1 MAQVINTNALSLMA
15 QNNLNKSQTSLGTA
29 IQRLS
34 SGMRIN
40 SAKDDAAGLAISN
53 RFTSSIRGMTQA
65 ARNANDGISLA
76 QTTEGALEE
85 VTENMQRIR
94 ELTVQAKNGT
104 NSASDLD
111 SIKKE
116 IKTRLEEIGRVAEST
131 NFNGVKVFDG
141 SKDKITIQIGDKDAD
156 TIDIN
161 LNKLDMATLGL
172 DKFMDDFA
180 QIGITMSGAGITSRA
195 GTLTA
200 SQFEHEGVIGKDQ
213 DKIDAA
219 KLGLDPNDPQYTLT
233 TTDINA
239 IKAAATDVGTAQE
252 VYTYDD
258 GDSVRFFVKGDNDAV
273 QEVNVNFKLDTG
285 GTNAPVID
293 GTPVKGDVLSA
304 LDADVLL
311 NGANTLTN
319 ATLMANDFT
328 DKNGAAITLDE
339 TKLDALS
346 NSLFGDNAAT
356 SGMKIFSVGGAAT
369 ADTYYAIDNT
379 GAVKSFT
386 LENDGS
392 ATPGSIQ
399 DARAAEAEYIQGI
412 AAGGSADPVKS
423 ATELKEGGS
432 LTAKDGSTVNLTK
445 EKLNEISIL
454 AFGAGQDVEKS
465 GMQLFSATTDSGET
479 KYFAIGKDANGD
491 EVVKELTFND
501 NTNDPLVAD
510 AAADDADFIKK
521 EATMSGLLSKLDSAL
536 TKVADFRADLGAV
549 QNRFSSIIANLN
561 TNIINTTEARSRI
574 QDADF
579 SVEVSAMSRA
589 NILQQAG
596 VSVLAQANQVPQNV
610 LSLLR

>member
-15 QNNLNKSQTSLGTA
+15 QNNLNKSQSSLGTA

-104 NSASDLD
+104 NSTSDLD

-116 IKTRLEEIGRVAEST
+116 IGTRLEEISRVAEVT

-141 SKDKITIQIGDKDAD
+141 SQDKISIQIGDKDGD
-156 TIDIN
+156 TIDIK
-161 LNKLDMATLGL
+161 LNKLDMETLGL

-180 QIGITMSGAGITSRA
+180 DIGITVNGAGITS
-195 GTLTA
+195 
-200 SQFEHEGVIGKDQ
+200 SQFD
-213 DKIDAA
+213 
-219 KLGLDPNDPQYTLT
+219 
-233 TTDINA
+233 
-239 IKAAATDVGTAQE
+239 KAATLKSNGNIAITGQAEPWKLSDTVRGSLKALVSEANDTDVE
-252 VYTYDD
+252 VYTLEDNGTTRIFAYGKTSKEMVEIDD
-258 GDSVRFFVKGDNDAV
+258 PKWDTTTAG
-273 QEVNVNFKLDTG
+273 EIKLG
-285 GTNAPVID
+285 AGFTNAKITDPADID
-293 GTPVKGDVLSA
+293 MLRRGPSD
-304 LDADVLL
+304 
-311 NGANTLTN
+311 LT
-319 ATLMANDFT
+319 A
-328 DKNGAAITLDE
+328 
-339 TKLDALS
+339 
-346 NSLFGDNAAT
+346 
-356 SGMKIFSVGGAAT
+356 
-369 ADTYYAIDNT
+369 
-379 GAVKSFT
+379 
-386 LENDGS
+386 GS
-392 ATPGSIQ
+392 ATPLGDGDVVNKAGGTLTLNATKLDEI
-399 DARAAEAEYIQGI
+399 AETAFGTGQTVENSGMKLIKMTS
-412 AAGGSADPVKS
+412 AAGPERYFAYGEDTS
-423 ATELKEGGS
+423 G
-432 LTAKDGSTVNLTK
+432 AK
-445 EKLNEISIL
+445 KLQEIT
-454 AFGAGQDVEKS
+454 
-465 GMQLFSATTDSGET
+465 FSA
-479 KYFAIGKDANGD
+479 
-491 EVVKELTFND
+491 
-501 NTNDPLVAD
+501 AD
-510 AAADDADFIKK
+510 VPAAADVRPADSDLVLK
-521 EATMSGLLSKLDSAL
+521 ELGAVAADGLLADLDAAL

>member
-15 QNNLNKSQTSLGTA
+15 QNNLNKSQSSLGTA

-116 IKTRLEEIGRVAEST
+116 IGTRLEEISRVADVT

-141 SKDKITIQIGDKDAD
+141 SKEKITIQIGDKDAD
-156 TIDIN
+156 TRKVVQE
-161 LNKLDMATLGL
+161 LVQTQSFHVQFVQFKEKGALAPV
-172 DKFMDDFA
+172 DKTF
-180 QIGITMSGAGITSRA
+180 
-195 GTLTA
+195 
-200 SQFEHEGVIGKDQ
+200 K
-213 DKIDAA
+213 AA
-219 KLGLDPNDPQYTLT
+219 DLGLDPTAPDYKLVTA
-233 TTDINA
+233 DRDA
-239 IKAAATDVGTAQE
+239 IIAAADQVGDKTAATVLTYQE
-252 VYTYDD
+252 D
-258 GDSVRFFVKGDNDAV
+258 GNTRFFVKGADGIQEITTSFKVTTGTPDVVEFDAAPAAGDKLSAADADML
-273 QEVNVNFKLDTG
+273 EFGPTALKDTDTKRIKAGDSVNVGGNPVTLD
-285 GTNAPVID
+285 AA
-293 GTPVKGDVLSA
+293 A
-304 LDADVLL
+304 LDAISV
-311 NGANTLTN
+311 
-319 ATLMANDFT
+319 
-328 DKNGAAITLDE
+328 AA
-339 TKLDALS
+339 
-346 NSLFGDNAAT
+346 FGDDAKT
-356 SGMKIFSVGGAAT
+356 SGMRMYSVAGAPP
-369 ADTYYAIDNT
+369 DTFYAINSAGEVKQFALDATGVVT
-379 GAVKSFT
+379 GAVT
-386 LENDGS
+386 
-392 ATPGSIQ
+392 
-399 DARAAEAEYIQGI
+399 DARPADAEFITKESSRLAAEDLLERL
-412 AAGGSADPVKS
+412 DD
-423 ATELKEGGS
+423 S
-432 LTAKDGSTVNLTK
+432 LT
-445 EKLNEISIL
+445 
-454 AFGAGQDVEKS
+454 Q
-465 GMQLFSATTDSGET
+465 
-479 KYFAIGKDANGD
+479 
-491 EVVKELTFND
+491 
-501 NTNDPLVAD
+501 
-510 AAADDADFIKK
+510 
-521 EATMSGLLSKLDSAL
+521 
-536 TKVADFRADLGAV
+536 VADFRADLGAV

>member
-53 RFTSSIRGMTQA
+53 RFTASIRGMTQA

-116 IKTRLEEIGRVAEST
+116 ITTRLEEIGRVAETT

-141 SKDKITIQIGDKDAD
+141 SKEKITIQIGDKDED
-156 TIDIN
+156 TIDIK
-161 LNKLDMATLGL
+161 LSKLDMETLGL

-180 QIGITMSGAGITSRA
+180 DIGITLNGAGITSSSYEEAATLRA
-195 GTLTA
+195 ENDDTGISPGAGDEWQVHADDIDKLNATINNITGESNADAEILTLGEEAFVHDKDTGTLY
-200 SQFEHEGVIGKDQ
+200 
-213 DKIDAA
+213 KIDLTAVSFEAGVTDRQKLSGTVAVAA
-219 KLGLDPNDPQYTLT
+219 LT
-233 TTDINA
+233 KMNAEDTDM
-239 IKAAATDVGTAQE
+239 
-252 VYTYDD
+252 
-258 GDSVRFFVKGDNDAV
+258 
-273 QEVNVNFKLDTG
+273 
-285 GTNAPVID
+285 
-293 GTPVKGDVLSA
+293 
-304 LDADVLL
+304 LL
-311 NGANTLTN
+311 NGPSGFTEGSSTPITEG
-319 ATLMANDFT
+319 ATYT
-328 DKNGAAITLDE
+328 KPGAGGGDVTLD
-339 TKLDALS
+339 KA
-346 NSLFGDNAAT
+346 
-356 SGMKIFSVGGAAT
+356 
-369 ADTYYAIDNT
+369 
-379 GAVKSFT
+379 
-386 LENDGS
+386 
-392 ATPGSIQ
+392 
-399 DARAAEAEYIQGI
+399 
-412 AAGGSADPVKS
+412 
-423 ATELKEGGS
+423 
-432 LTAKDGSTVNLTK
+432 
-445 EKLNEISIL
+445 KLNEIAAV
-454 AFGAGQDVEKS
+454 AFGTGQTVESS
-465 GMQLFSATTDSGET
+465 GMQMIMMNDGINDRLFAYGINAT
-479 KYFAIGKDANGD
+479 GD
-491 EVVKELTFND
+491 KVLKEITFNA
-501 NTNDPLVAD
+501 TNVPVAAD
-510 AAADDADFIKK
+510 VRPADADVVLKEFGAAAAD
-521 EATMSGLLSKLDSAL
+521 GLLAKLDEAL
-536 TKVADFRADLGAV
+536 TTVADFRADLGAV

>member
-104 NSASDLD
+104 NSESDLD

-116 IKTRLEEIGRVAEST
+116 IGTRLEEIQRVADVT

-141 SKDKITIQIGDKDAD
+141 SKAEITIQIGDKDGD
-156 TIDIN
+156 TIDIK
-161 LNKLDMATLGL
+161 LNKLDMQTLGL
-172 DKFMDDFA
+172 DEFMADFA
-180 QIGITMSGAGITSRA
+180 EMGIAVNGL
-195 GTLTA
+195 GTTA
-200 SQFEHEGVIGKDQ
+200 TSQF
-213 DKIDAA
+213 DKQGQELTDGARLDAA
-219 KLGLDPNDPQYTLT
+219 KLGLAPTDPQFEVDTAALT
-233 TTDINA
+233 EIMD
-239 IKAAATDVGTAQE
+239 AADQVGTATK
-252 VYTYDD
+252 VHTYETD
-258 GDSVRFFVKGDNDAV
+258 GQLRFFVEGNLGV
-273 QEVNVNFKLDTG
+273 QEIDVKFKLDAG
-285 GTNAPVID
+285 DVVID
-293 GTPVKGDVLSA
+293 TATATPELLSDIDADMLLKGPSTLKEEKKLGSGDTVVNDAGDEFKLDNVM
-304 LDADVLL
+304 LDA
-311 NGANTLTN
+311 
-319 ATLMANDFT
+319 
-328 DKNGAAITLDE
+328 
-339 TKLDALS
+339 
-346 NSLFGDNAAT
+346 
-356 SGMKIFSVGGAAT
+356 
-369 ADTYYAIDNT
+369 
-379 GAVKSFT
+379 
-386 LENDGS
+386 
-392 ATPGSIQ
+392 
-399 DARAAEAEYIQGI
+399 I
-412 AAGGSADPVKS
+412 AM
-423 ATELKEGGS
+423 E
-432 LTAKDGSTVNLTK
+432 
-445 EKLNEISIL
+445 
-454 AFGAGQDVEKS
+454 AFGTGVTGS
-465 GMQLFSATTDSGET
+465 RMQLFSVDDGAGNT
-479 KYFAIGKDANGD
+479 KYFAYGKDSATD
-491 EVVKELTFND
+491 EYTVKEITFDSTAANAPAA
-501 NTNDPLVAD
+501 TD
-510 AAADDADFIKK
+510 ARPGDIEFIKK
-521 EATMSGLLSKLDSAL
+521 AAGDGLADGLLSKLDNAI
-536 TKVADFRADLGAV
+536 TQIADFRADLGAV

>member
-116 IKTRLEEIGRVAEST
+116 IGTRLEEIQRVAETT

-141 SKDKITIQIGDKDAD
+141 SKDKITIQIGDKDED
-156 TIDIN
+156 TIDIT

-172 DKFMDDFA
+172 DKFMEEFDKIGLPGAAGSAYDSAATLAAVADDT
-180 QIGITMSGAGITSRA
+180 GVDTGATGNW
-195 GTLTA
+195 
-200 SQFEHEGVIGKDQ
+200 
-213 DKIDAA
+213 KIDAGDIT
-219 KLGLDPNDPQYTLT
+219 KLETATG
-233 TTDINA
+233 
-239 IKAAATDVGTAQE
+239 AAAGNVEIYSLDGEAFAYDKGSDKLYKLDTAAMTFVDDGSGTTAKIGTVDATALTEITEPADKDMLLNGPSALTDATVVNA
-252 VYTYDD
+252 
-258 GDSVRFFVKGDNDAV
+258 GDSVTVG
-273 QEVNVNFKLDTG
+273 
-285 GTNAPVID
+285 
-293 GTPVKGDVLSA
+293 GTPVA
-304 LDADVLL
+304 LDEA
-311 NGANTLTN
+311 
-319 ATLMANDFT
+319 
-328 DKNGAAITLDE
+328 
-339 TKLDALS
+339 KLDAIS
-346 NSLFGDNAAT
+346 TQLFGGDVAT
-356 SGMKIFSVGGAAT
+356 SKMQVFTAKGAA
-369 ADTYYAIDNT
+369 ADTFYAINEAGEVKSFQLDAT
-379 GAVKSFT
+379 GAVVA
-386 LENDGS
+386 GS
-392 ATPGSIQ
+392 DT
-399 DARAAEAEYIQGI
+399 DAGFGDASVIKEAAS
-412 AAGGSADPVKS
+412 GGAS
-423 ATELKEGGS
+423 EG
-432 LTAKDGSTVNLTK
+432 LLANL
-445 EKLNEISIL
+445 
-454 AFGAGQDVEKS
+454 
-465 GMQLFSATTDSGET
+465 
-479 KYFAIGKDANGD
+479 
-491 EVVKELTFND
+491 
-501 NTNDPLVAD
+501 
-510 AAADDADFIKK
+510 DDA
-521 EATMSGLLSKLDSAL
+521 L
-536 TKVADFRADLGAV
+536 TQVTNFRADLGAV

-561 TNIINTTEARSRI
+561 TTIINTTEARSRI

>member
-15 QNNLNKSQTSLGTA
+15 QNNLNKSQGQLGTA

-116 IKTRLEEIGRVAEST
+116 IGTRLEEIQRVADVT

-141 SKDKITIQIGDKDAD
+141 SKSEITIQIGDKDGD
-156 TIDIN
+156 TIDIK
-161 LNKLDMATLGL
+161 LNKLDMQTLGL

-180 QIGITMSGAGITSRA
+180 DIGITMNGAGINGSNYDQKATKLVDGTDTGVSSPTNGEWKFTAAESDLFKTAITAKNGGTAPTGDVDIYQLDGEVFAHDVAADKMYKVDASAITFGTHDTDGTKAKVTAVAEA
-195 GTLTA
+195 GLTA
-200 SQFEHEGVIGKDQ
+200 LSDED
-213 DKIDAA
+213 
-219 KLGLDPNDPQYTLT
+219 
-233 TTDINA
+233 TDML
-239 IKAAATDVGTAQE
+239 
-252 VYTYDD
+252 
-258 GDSVRFFVKGDNDAV
+258 VKGPTQLTDPKALAV
-273 QEVNVNFKLDTG
+273 GATLNKTG
-285 GTNAPVID
+285 GTFTLAD
-293 GTPVKGDVLSA
+293 TH
-304 LDADVLL
+304 LDAV
-311 NGANTLTN
+311 
-319 ATLMANDFT
+319 
-328 DKNGAAITLDE
+328 
-339 TKLDALS
+339 
-346 NSLFGDNAAT
+346 
-356 SGMKIFSVGGAAT
+356 
-369 ADTYYAIDNT
+369 
-379 GAVKSFT
+379 AVSM
-386 LENDGS
+386 
-392 ATPGSIQ
+392 
-399 DARAAEAEYIQGI
+399 
-412 AAGGSADPVKS
+412 
-423 ATELKEGGS
+423 
-432 LTAKDGSTVNLTK
+432 
-445 EKLNEISIL
+445 
-454 AFGAGQDVEKS
+454 FGAGATAADNKL
-465 GMQLFSATTDSGET
+465 QLFSVDNGGVTEYYA
-479 KYFAIGKDANGD
+479 YGKDATTGD
-491 EVVKELTFND
+491 VKVSKIVFDATEAVTATDARPADMEFIRE
-501 NTNDPLVAD
+501 AAGD
-510 AAADDADFIKK
+510 AAGDK
-521 EATMSGLLSKLDSAL
+521 LLEKLDNAI
-536 TKVADFRADLGAV
+536 TQIADFRADLGAV

>member
-15 QNNLNKSQTSLGTA
+15 QNNLNKSQGQLGTA

-116 IKTRLEEIGRVAEST
+116 IGTRLEEIQRVADVT

-141 SKDKITIQIGDKDAD
+141 SKSEITIQIGDKDGD
-156 TIDIN
+156 TIDIK
-161 LNKLDMATLGL
+161 LNKLDMQTLGL

-180 QIGITMSGAGITSRA
+180 DIGITMNGVG
-195 GTLTA
+195 TA
-200 SQFEHEGVIGKDQ
+200 SSQYEQAAVKKNATEDTGIDAGGGLGNWKVHAD
-213 DKIDAA
+213 DAA
-219 KLGLDPNDPQYTLT
+219 KIEAGMTGTNTPAAEVYVLDDKAFAYDTANDKLYEIDLAAVQFEDDGSGASAKIQADLTAANLNEVTDAADKDMLLKGPSQLGNPTKLALGDTMT
-233 TTDINA
+233 
-239 IKAAATDVGTAQE
+239 AADGTDVTVDQ
-252 VYTYDD
+252 T
-258 GDSVRFFVKGDNDAV
+258 
-273 QEVNVNFKLDTG
+273 Q
-285 GTNAPVID
+285 
-293 GTPVKGDVLSA
+293 
-304 LDADVLL
+304 LDAI
-311 NGANTLTN
+311 ANS
-319 ATLMANDFT
+319 A
-328 DKNGAAITLDE
+328 
-339 TKLDALS
+339 
-346 NSLFGDNAAT
+346 FG
-356 SGMKIFSVGGAAT
+356 
-369 ADTYYAIDNT
+369 
-379 GAVKSFT
+379 
-386 LENDGS
+386 
-392 ATPGSIQ
+392 Q
-399 DARAAEAEYIQGI
+399 DAEAA
-412 AAGGSADPVKS
+412 K
-423 ATELKEGGS
+423 
-432 LTAKDGSTVNLTK
+432 
-445 EKLNEISIL
+445 
-454 AFGAGQDVEKS
+454 
-465 GMQLFSATTDSGET
+465 MQLFSVTEGGAT
-479 KYFAIGKDANGD
+479 KVFAYGKDAGGND
-491 EVVKELTFND
+491 VVTEVNFATGGATPGGLT
-501 NTNDPLVAD
+501 TPAARHHD
-510 AAADDADFIKK
+510 AEFIKK
-521 EATMSGLLSKLDSAL
+521 EAGAAAGDKLLEKLDNAI
-536 TKVADFRADLGAV
+536 TQIADFRADLGAV

>member
-15 QNNLNKSQTSLGTA
+15 QNNLNKSQTQLGTA

-116 IKTRLEEIGRVAEST
+116 ITTRLEEIGRVAETT

-141 SKDKITIQIGDKDAD
+141 SKEKITIQIGDKDED
-156 TIDIN
+156 TIDIK
-161 LNKLDMATLGL
+161 LSKLDMETLGL

-180 QIGITMSGAGITSRA
+180 DIGITLNGAGTAGSQYKEAATPVAVSADTGITPPGGGDEWQVHADDITKLNTTINGLTGGTSANAEILTLDGEAFVHDKDTGQVYKLDITAVTWEA
-195 GTLTA
+195 GATDRQKLATAPAAALTA
-200 SQFEHEGVIGKDQ
+200 L
-213 DKIDAA
+213 DAA
-219 KLGLDPNDPQYTLT
+219 DSDMLVNGPSTLSNAKQMT
-233 TTDINA
+233 AADTFKDKAGTDINL
-239 IKAAATDVGTAQE
+239 DE
-252 VYTYDD
+252 
-258 GDSVRFFVKGDNDAV
+258 N
-273 QEVNVNFKLDTG
+273 KLD
-285 GTNAPVID
+285 D
-293 GTPVKGDVLSA
+293 LSKA
-304 LDADVLL
+304 LFNNED
-311 NGANTLTN
+311 
-319 ATLMANDFT
+319 
-328 DKNGAAITLDE
+328 
-339 TKLDALS
+339 
-346 NSLFGDNAAT
+346 AAT
-356 SGMKIFSVGGAAT
+356 SGMKIFSVDGGAAN
-369 ADTYYAIDNT
+369 TYYAINKAGD
-379 GAVKSFT
+379 VKTFT

-392 ATPGSIQ
+392 VTAASIKEARPA
-399 DARAAEAEYIQGI
+399 DAEFIQ
-412 AAGGSADPVKS
+412 
-423 ATELKEGGS
+423 KE
-432 LTAKDGSTVNLTK
+432 
-445 EKLNEISIL
+445 
-454 AFGAGQDVEKS
+454 AGQ
-465 GMQLFSATTDSGET
+465 A
-479 KYFAIGKDANGD
+479 
-491 EVVKELTFND
+491 
-501 NTNDPLVAD
+501 VAD
-510 AAADDADFIKK
+510 
-521 EATMSGLLSKLDSAL
+521 GLLAKLDEAL
-536 TKVADFRADLGAV
+536 TTVADFRADLGAV

>member
-15 QNNLNKSQTSLGTA
+15 QNNLNKSQSSLGTA

-104 NSASDLD
+104 NSTSDLD

-116 IKTRLEEIGRVAEST
+116 IGTRLEEISRVAEVT

-141 SKDKITIQIGDKDAD
+141 SQDKISIQIGDKDGD
-156 TIDIN
+156 TIDIK
-161 LNKLDMATLGL
+161 LNKLDMETLGL

-180 QIGITMSGAGITSRA
+180 DIGITMNGAGSTS
-195 GTLTA
+195 
-200 SQFEHEGVIGKDQ
+200 SQFDKAATVKANGDVAITGQADPWKLTDAVRDSLKTLVSEANNTDVEVYTLEDNGTTRIFAYGKTSNEMVE
-213 DKIDAA
+213 IDDPKWDTTTAGEIKLGTGFTNA
-219 KLGLDPNDPQYTLT
+219 QITDPADIDMLLKGPSQLTNPTKLGLGDTM
-233 TTDINA
+233 
-239 IKAAATDVGTAQE
+239 KAADNTDVT
-252 VYTYDD
+252 
-258 GDSVRFFVKGDNDAV
+258 
-273 QEVNVNFKLDTG
+273 LDQTQ
-285 GTNAPVID
+285 
-293 GTPVKGDVLSA
+293 
-304 LDADVLL
+304 LDAI
-311 NGANTLTN
+311 AN
-319 ATLMANDFT
+319 
-328 DKNGAAITLDE
+328 
-339 TKLDALS
+339 S
-346 NSLFGDNAAT
+346 
-356 SGMKIFSVGGAAT
+356 
-369 ADTYYAIDNT
+369 
-379 GAVKSFT
+379 
-386 LENDGS
+386 
-392 ATPGSIQ
+392 
-399 DARAAEAEYIQGI
+399 
-412 AAGGSADPVKS
+412 
-423 ATELKEGGS
+423 
-432 LTAKDGSTVNLTK
+432 
-445 EKLNEISIL
+445 
-454 AFGAGQDVEKS
+454 AFGQNAEDA
-465 GMQLFSATTDSGET
+465 GMQLFSVTEGGAT
-479 KYFAIGKDANGD
+479 KVFAYGKDGGGDTIVTEVRFANGGATPAG
-491 EVVKELTFND
+491 LT
-501 NTNDPLVAD
+501 TPAARVAD
-510 AAADDADFIKK
+510 AEFIKK
-521 EATMSGLLSKLDSAL
+521 EAGEALADGLLADLDAAL

>member
-15 QNNLNKSQTSLGTA
+15 QNNLNKSQTQLGTA

-116 IKTRLEEIGRVAEST
+116 ITTRLEEIGRVAETT

-141 SKDKITIQIGDKDAD
+141 SKEKITIQIGDKDED
-156 TIDIN
+156 TIDIK
-161 LNKLDMATLGL
+161 LSKLDMETLGL
-172 DKFMDDFA
+172 DTFMDDFA
-180 QIGITMSGAGITSRA
+180 DIGITMNGAGTA
-195 GTLTA
+195 A
-200 SQFEHEGVIGKDQ
+200 SQYDKAADVKAVGVDTGLDTDVTGKSWKVNTD
-213 DKIDAA
+213 DAA
-219 KLGLDPNDPQYTLT
+219 KLATAIGGGATGANMEVYVHPDTDEAFVHNKADGKVYKLDIASMEFEDDGATNAKIKTVANGNLTEMDPADADMLVNGPSTLSNAKQMT
-233 TTDINA
+233 AADTFKDKAGTDINL
-239 IKAAATDVGTAQE
+239 DE
-252 VYTYDD
+252 
-258 GDSVRFFVKGDNDAV
+258 N
-273 QEVNVNFKLDTG
+273 KLD
-285 GTNAPVID
+285 D
-293 GTPVKGDVLSA
+293 LSKA
-304 LDADVLL
+304 LFNNED
-311 NGANTLTN
+311 
-319 ATLMANDFT
+319 
-328 DKNGAAITLDE
+328 
-339 TKLDALS
+339 
-346 NSLFGDNAAT
+346 AAT
-356 SGMKIFSVGGAAT
+356 SGMKIYSVDGGAAN
-369 ADTYYAIDNT
+369 TYYAINKAGD
-379 GAVKSFT
+379 VKTFT

-392 ATPGSIQ
+392 VTAASIKEARPA
-399 DARAAEAEYIQGI
+399 DAEFIQ
-412 AAGGSADPVKS
+412 
-423 ATELKEGGS
+423 KE
-432 LTAKDGSTVNLTK
+432 
-445 EKLNEISIL
+445 
-454 AFGAGQDVEKS
+454 AGQ
-465 GMQLFSATTDSGET
+465 A
-479 KYFAIGKDANGD
+479 
-491 EVVKELTFND
+491 
-501 NTNDPLVAD
+501 VAD
-510 AAADDADFIKK
+510 
-521 EATMSGLLSKLDSAL
+521 GLLAKLDEAL
-536 TKVADFRADLGAV
+536 TTVADFRADLGAV

>member
-116 IKTRLEEIGRVAEST
+116 IGTRLEEISRVAEVT

-156 TIDIN
+156 TIDIT
-161 LNKLDMATLGL
+161 LNKLDMETLGL
-172 DKFMDDFA
+172 DTFMADFA
-180 QIGITMSGAGITSRA
+180 DIGITVNGAGANAVQYTEKAVEKAA
-195 GTLTA
+195 GVDTGIDTNVA
-200 SQFEHEGVIGKDQ
+200 GKTWKVHAD
-213 DKIDAA
+213 DAA
-219 KLGLDPNDPQYTLT
+219 KL
-233 TTDINA
+233 
-239 IKAAATDVGTAQE
+239 AAAIGGSAAAGDMKVMVHEATKEAFVLND
-252 VYTYDD
+252 DD
-258 GDSVRFFVKGDNDAV
+258 GKIY
-273 QEVNVNFKLDTG
+273 KLDTAAMTFVDDG
-285 GTNAPVID
+285 AGAVKID
-293 GTPVKGDVLSA
+293 NVAAANLTEVTDKFDK
-304 LDADVLL
+304 DMLL
-311 NGANTLTN
+311 NGPSALTGITALKVDDVIEAQDGN
-319 ATLMANDFT
+319 PL
-328 DKNGAAITLDE
+328 TLDAAA
-339 TKLDALS
+339 LDEISKTA
-346 NSLFGDNAAT
+346 FGGNDVAA
-356 SGMKIFSVGGAAT
+356 SGMKLF
-369 ADTYYAIDNT
+369 
-379 GAVKSFT
+379 K
-386 LENDGS
+386 
-392 ATPGSIQ
+392 
-399 DARAAEAEYIQGI
+399 
-412 AAGGSADPVKS
+412 
-423 ATELKEGGS
+423 ATEG
-432 LTAKDGSTVNLTK
+432 TT
-445 EKLNEISIL
+445 EK
-454 AFGAGQDVEKS
+454 F
-465 GMQLFSATTDSGET
+465 
-479 KYFAIGKDANGD
+479 FAYGKDAGGAMVVQEIEFPDDDAANAIAGDVRAMDEAAILEQVNGA
-491 EVVKELTFND
+491 
-501 NTNDPLVAD
+501 VAD
-510 AAADDADFIKK
+510 GLLAKLDDAI
-521 EATMSGLLSKLDSAL
+521 TQI
-536 TKVADFRADLGAV
+536 ADFRADLGAV

>member
-15 QNNLNKSQTSLGTA
+15 QNNLNKSQSSLGTA

-116 IKTRLEEIGRVAEST
+116 IGTRLEEISRVAEVT

-141 SKDKITIQIGDKDAD
+141 SKEEITIQIGDKDAD
-156 TIDIN
+156 TINIK
-161 LNKLDMATLGL
+161 LNKLDMETLGL
-172 DKFMDDFA
+172 DTFMDEFA
-180 QIGITMSGAGITSRA
+180 DIGITMNGAGI
-195 GTLTA
+195 TA
-200 SQFEHEGVIGKDQ
+200 SQFEGKGEELKDG
-213 DKIDAA
+213 DTITAD
-219 KLGLDPNDPQYTLT
+219 KLGLAAGADFAVDPAALT
-233 TTDINA
+233 A
-239 IKAAATDVGTAQE
+239 IKAVATDIGTASK
-252 VYTYDD
+252 VHTYDD
-258 GDSVRFFVKGDNDAV
+258 NGTMRFFVEGDAGV
-273 QEVNVNFKLDTG
+273 QEVTVKFKANLAGD
-285 GTNAPVID
+285 AAEID
-293 GTPVKGDVLSA
+293 GTPVKGNKLSDV
-304 LDADVLL
+304 DADMLLKGPSSLATPVQLKEGDTIKAKDANDVLL
-311 NGANTLTN
+311 NA
-319 ATLMANDFT
+319 
-328 DKNGAAITLDE
+328 
-339 TKLDALS
+339 TKLDDIS
-346 NSLFGDNAAT
+346 NVAFGSDTAT
-356 SGMKIFSVGGAAT
+356 SGMKLFSVDDGGVTKFFAYGTDAGTGDKVVKEITFATAAGAPTATDARPADMEFIEKAAGGAA
-369 ADTYYAIDNT
+369 AD
-379 GAVKSFT
+379 G
-386 LENDGS
+386 L
-392 ATPGSIQ
+392 
-399 DARAAEAEYIQGI
+399 
-412 AAGGSADPVKS
+412 
-423 ATELKEGGS
+423 L
-432 LTAKDGSTVNLTK
+432 AKL
-445 EKLNEISIL
+445 
-454 AFGAGQDVEKS
+454 
-465 GMQLFSATTDSGET
+465 
-479 KYFAIGKDANGD
+479 
-491 EVVKELTFND
+491 
-501 NTNDPLVAD
+501 
-510 AAADDADFIKK
+510 DDAI
-521 EATMSGLLSKLDSAL
+521 TQI
-536 TKVADFRADLGAV
+536 ADFRADLGAV

>member
-53 RFTSSIRGMTQA
+53 RFTASIRGMTQA

-116 IKTRLEEIGRVAEST
+116 ITTRLEEIGRVAETT

-141 SKDKITIQIGDKDAD
+141 SKEKITIQIGDKDED
-156 TIDIN
+156 TIDIK
-161 LNKLDMATLGL
+161 LSKLDMETLGL

-180 QIGITMSGAGITSRA
+180 DIGITLNGVGIAESNYSGKADV
-195 GTLTA
+195 LT
-200 SQFEHEGVIGKDQ
+200 
-213 DKIDAA
+213 
-219 KLGLDPNDPQYTLT
+219 
-233 TTDINA
+233 
-239 IKAAATDVGTAQE
+239 
-252 VYTYDD
+252 D
-258 GDSVRFFVKGDNDAV
+258 GADTGH
-273 QEVNVNFKLDTG
+273 DTG
-285 GTNAPVID
+285 GTGNWVFTDADKDHFKVATGQNDAAKIDVLKLDDKFFVHDTENDKLFEIDMSKVTFADDGSGNTTAKINAAVAAGDLTEITDEVDKDMLLKGP
-293 GTPVKGDVLSA
+293 TELTNPVKLGAGDKMTA
-304 LDADVLL
+304 LDNSEID
-311 NGANTLTN
+311 
-319 ATLMANDFT
+319 
-328 DKNGAAITLDE
+328 LDE
-339 TKLDALS
+339 A
-346 NSLFGDNAAT
+346 
-356 SGMKIFSVGGAAT
+356 
-369 ADTYYAIDNT
+369 
-379 GAVKSFT
+379 
-386 LENDGS
+386 
-392 ATPGSIQ
+392 
-399 DARAAEAEYIQGI
+399 
-412 AAGGSADPVKS
+412 
-423 ATELKEGGS
+423 
-432 LTAKDGSTVNLTK
+432 
-445 EKLNEISIL
+445 KLNAISQE
-454 AFGAGQDVEKS
+454 AFGSDAAAS
-465 GMQLFSATTDSGET
+465 GMQLFSVTEGTAT
-479 KYFAIGKDANGD
+479 KYFAYGTDGTGNK
-491 EVVKELTFND
+491 VVKEISFAD
-501 NTNDPLVAD
+501 NNPTTTPDVDDARFADAEFIREAAGD
-510 AAADDADFIKK
+510 AAAD
-521 EATMSGLLSKLDSAL
+521 GLLAKLDEAL
-536 TKVADFRADLGAV
+536 TTVADFRADLGAV

>member
-15 QNNLNKSQTSLGTA
+15 QNNLNKSQTQLGTA

-116 IKTRLEEIGRVAEST
+116 ITTRLEEIGRVAETT

-141 SKDKITIQIGDKDAD
+141 SKEKITIQIGDKDED
-156 TIDIN
+156 TIDIK
-161 LNKLDMATLGL
+161 LSKLDMETLGL

-180 QIGITMSGAGITSRA
+180 DIGITLNG
-195 GTLTA
+195 
-200 SQFEHEGVIGKDQ
+200 
-213 DKIDAA
+213 
-219 KLGLDPNDPQYTLT
+219 
-233 TTDINA
+233 
-239 IKAAATDVGTAQE
+239 VGTAGSQYDGQATQITDGNDTGIVTGAPGGGTPDPDATWE
-252 VYTYDD
+252 VHADDITKLKTALANGGTALTNDPEIYVKDNEAFVLNKDD
-258 GDSVRFFVKGDNDAV
+258 GKLYKIDTAAVTWADNGTGTSKIGTVAWDNLTELNAEDTDMLLKGPSDFTKGSSTPITEGAT
-273 QEVNVNFKLDTG
+273 FTKPG
-285 GTNAPVID
+285 GA
-293 GTPVKGDVLSA
+293 GDV
-304 LDADVLL
+304 
-311 NGANTLTN
+311 
-319 ATLMANDFT
+319 
-328 DKNGAAITLDE
+328 TLD
-339 TKLDALS
+339 KA
-346 NSLFGDNAAT
+346 
-356 SGMKIFSVGGAAT
+356 
-369 ADTYYAIDNT
+369 
-379 GAVKSFT
+379 
-386 LENDGS
+386 
-392 ATPGSIQ
+392 
-399 DARAAEAEYIQGI
+399 
-412 AAGGSADPVKS
+412 
-423 ATELKEGGS
+423 
-432 LTAKDGSTVNLTK
+432 
-445 EKLNEISIL
+445 KLNEIAAA
-454 AFGAGQDVEKS
+454 AFGAGQTAESS
-465 GMQLFSATTDSGET
+465 GMKMIMMNDGTSDRLFAYG
-479 KYFAIGKDANGD
+479 GD
-491 EVVKELTFND
+491 DGAGNKILKEITFNA
-501 NTNDPLVAD
+501 AD
-510 AAADDADFIKK
+510 APNADDVRPADAEIVLGEFG
-521 EATMSGLLSKLDSAL
+521 ASTADGLLAKLDEAL
-536 TKVADFRADLGAV
+536 TTVADFRADLGAV

>member
-116 IKTRLEEIGRVAEST
+116 IGTRLEEIQRVAETT

-141 SKDKITIQIGDKDAD
+141 SKDKITIQIGDKDDD
-156 TIDIN
+156 TIDIT
-161 LNKLDMATLGL
+161 LNKLDMQTLGL
-172 DKFMDDFA
+172 DNFLKDFA
-180 QIGITMSGAGITSRA
+180 DIGITVNGAGI
-195 GTLTA
+195 A
-200 SQFEHEGVIGKDQ
+200 SSQYDKKADQ
-213 DKIDAA
+213 
-219 KLGLDPNDPQYTLT
+219 
-233 TTDINA
+233 
-239 IKAAATDVGTAQE
+239 KAAGDDTGINPGAGDEWQVDAGDITKLNATVKGITGETSADTEILTLDGEAFVHDKVSGKVFSLDITKATWETGATDRQKLATAPAAALTE
-252 VYTYDD
+252 V
-258 GDSVRFFVKGDNDAV
+258 
-273 QEVNVNFKLDTG
+273 
-285 GTNAPVID
+285 
-293 GTPVKGDVLSA
+293 SA
-304 LDADVLL
+304 EDADMLV
-311 NGANTLTN
+311 NGPS
-319 ATLMANDFT
+319 DFT
-328 DKNGAAITLDE
+328 E
-339 TKLDALS
+339 
-346 NSLFGDNAAT
+346 
-356 SGMKIFSVGGAAT
+356 
-369 ADTYYAIDNT
+369 
-379 GAVKSFT
+379 
-386 LENDGS
+386 GS
-392 ATPGSIQ
+392 S
-399 DARAAEAEYIQGI
+399 
-412 AAGGSADPVKS
+412 
-423 ATELKEGGS
+423 TELKEGATITKPG
-432 LTAKDGSTVNLTK
+432 GGTVLLN
-445 EKLNEISIL
+445 EAKLNEIAAE
-454 AFGAGQDVEKS
+454 AFGTGETAESS
-465 GMQLFSATTDSGET
+465 GMKMIMMNDGTADRFFVYGGDDGAGNKVLQEITF
-479 KYFAIGKDANGD
+479 DAANVPTAVD
-491 EVVKELTFND
+491 VRPADADIVLKEFG
-501 NTNDPLVAD
+501 V
-510 AAADDADFIKK
+510 AAAD
-521 EATMSGLLSKLDSAL
+521 GLLAKLDDAI
-536 TKVADFRADLGAV
+536 TQIADFRADLGAV

>member
-15 QNNLNKSQTSLGTA
+15 QNNLNKSQSSLGSA

-104 NSASDLD
+104 NSTSDLD

-116 IKTRLEEIGRVAEST
+116 IGTRLEEISRVAEVT

-141 SKDKITIQIGDKDAD
+141 SQTKISIQIGDKDGD

-161 LNKLDMATLGL
+161 LNKLDMETLGL

-180 QIGITMSGAGITSRA
+180 DIGITVNGAGAIN
-195 GTLTA
+195 
-200 SQFEHEGVIGKDQ
+200 SQFEGKGTELKANDTITG
-213 DKIDAA
+213 DKLGLAAGEDFTVTDTDLTKIKDAA
-219 KLGLDPNDPQYTLT
+219 KSAG
-233 TTDINA
+233 
-239 IKAAATDVGTAQE
+239 AANKVHI
-252 VYTYDD
+252 YDD
-258 GDSVRFFVKGDNDAV
+258 NGTMRFFVQGGGGI
-273 QEVNVNFKLDTG
+273 QEVNVTFEASG
-285 GTNAPVID
+285 GAGIIK
-293 GTPVKGDVLSA
+293 GTPTEGA
-304 LDADVLL
+304 LLNPEDEDMLL
-311 NGANTLTN
+311 NGPSQLDDAKSIKAGDTLKKANAGNPLV
-319 ATLMANDFT
+319 DFVL
-328 DKNGAAITLDE
+328 NQSH
-339 TKLDALS
+339 LDAVAETLFTGQS
-346 NSLFGDNAAT
+346 AEDVSLQ
-356 SGMKIFSVGGAAT
+356 MFSVT
-369 ADTYYAIDNT
+369 N
-379 GAVKSFT
+379 K
-386 LENDGS
+386 
-392 ATPGSIQ
+392 
-399 DARAAEAEYIQGI
+399 
-412 AAGGSADPVKS
+412 
-423 ATELKEGGS
+423 
-432 LTAKDGSTVNLTK
+432 
-445 EKLNEISIL
+445 
-454 AFGAGQDVEKS
+454 
-465 GMQLFSATTDSGET
+465 DSGET
-479 KYFAIGKDANGD
+479 EYYAYGKDATTGD
-491 EVVKELTFND
+491 IKVNQIEFDELE
-501 NTNDPLVAD
+501 DPMPTPARPAD
-510 AAADDADFIKK
+510 MEFIKK
-521 EATMSGLLSKLDSAL
+521 AAGGALADGLLADLDAAL

>member
-15 QNNLNKSQTSLGTA
+15 QNNLNKSQSSLGTA

-104 NSASDLD
+104 NSESDLK

-116 IKTRLEEIGRVAEST
+116 IGTRLEEIGRVAETT
-131 NFNGVKVFDG
+131 NFNGVKVFEE
-141 SKDKITIQIGDKDAD
+141 KEITIQIGDKDAD
-156 TIDIN
+156 TINIT
-161 LNKLDMATLGL
+161 LNKMDMESLGL
-172 DKFMDDFA
+172 DKFMADFED
-180 QIGITMSGAGITSRA
+180 IGITVKGAKTTGGAGALASQFTKA
-195 GTLTA
+195 GTLGA
-200 SQFEHEGVIGKDQ
+200 DGQKY
-213 DKIDAA
+213 DAE
-219 KLGLDPNDPQYTLT
+219 KLGLTNGDPQYTLT
-233 TTDINA
+233 TADLATIKGVADQVGNA
-239 IKAAATDVGTAQE
+239 SD

-258 GDSVRFFVKGDNDAV
+258 GNSVRFFVKGDAGT
-273 QEVNVNFKLDTG
+273 QEVDITFKVDGGATKIDTG
-285 GTNAPVID
+285 
-293 GTPVKGDVLSA
+293 TPPTPGAKLSD
-304 LDADVLL
+304 LDADVLENDL
-311 NGANTLTN
+311 NQLTNPKLMAKDFKDKAGAN
-319 ATLMANDFT
+319 
-328 DKNGAAITLDE
+328 ITLDDA
-339 TKLDALS
+339 KLNTLSQALFSEDAADS
-346 NSLFGDNAAT
+346 Q
-356 SGMKIFSVGGAAT
+356 MKIFSVDNGAPN
-369 ADTYYAIDNT
+369 TYYAIDKNNV
-379 GAVKSFT
+379 VKTFT

-392 ATPGSIQ
+392 ATSSSI
-399 DARAAEAEYIQGI
+399 DVARAAEAEFIQQA
-412 AAGGSADPVKS
+412 AAGGSADPIKS
-423 ATELKEGGS
+423 VTLLKEGGS
-432 LTAKDGSTVNLTK
+432 LTAKDGSTVALDK
-445 EKLNEISIL
+445 AKLDAISIA
-454 AFGAGQDVEKS
+454 AFGPGQDVEKS

-479 KYFAIGKDANGD
+479 KYFAYGTDDAGN
-491 EVVKELTFND
+491 EVVKELTFAD
-501 NTNDPLVAD
+501 NTSAPVVAD
-510 AAADDADFIKK
+510 ADPNDADVIKK
-521 EATMSGLLSKLDSAL
+521 EVKVDGLLSDLDDAI
-536 TKVADFRADLGAV
+536 TKIADFRADLGAV

>member
-53 RFTSSIRGMTQA
+53 RFTASIRGMTQA

-116 IKTRLEEIGRVAEST
+116 IGTRLEEIKRVAEST

-141 SKDKITIQIGDKDAD
+141 SKDKITIQIGDKDED

-161 LNKLDMATLGL
+161 LNKLDMETLGL
-172 DKFMDDFA
+172 DKFMADFA
-180 QIGITMSGAGITSRA
+180 DIGIKLNGAGTQ
-195 GTLTA
+195 A
-200 SQFEHEGVIGKDQ
+200 SQFDKKATVETNGDVEVGNAKKWDLDDAARTALITATGAADKDQ
-213 DKIDAA
+213 VQV
-219 KLGLDPNDPQYTLT
+219 L
-233 TTDINA
+233 
-239 IKAAATDVGTAQE
+239 
-252 VYTYDD
+252 TYDD
-258 GDSVRFFVKGDNDAV
+258 NGTTRIFAYGTDSKKMVEITDPKWDSSGAKL
-273 QEVNVNFKLDTG
+273 KLDTNPD
-285 GTNAPVID
+285 TVEITEA
-293 GTPVKGDVLSA
+293 
-304 LDADVLL
+304 ADKDMLL
-311 NGANTLTN
+311 NGPTTFTEGSSTPITEG
-319 ATLMANDFT
+319 ATYTKPGGGDV
-328 DKNGAAITLDE
+328 TLDE
-339 TKLDALS
+339 A
-346 NSLFGDNAAT
+346 
-356 SGMKIFSVGGAAT
+356 
-369 ADTYYAIDNT
+369 
-379 GAVKSFT
+379 
-386 LENDGS
+386 
-392 ATPGSIQ
+392 
-399 DARAAEAEYIQGI
+399 
-412 AAGGSADPVKS
+412 
-423 ATELKEGGS
+423 
-432 LTAKDGSTVNLTK
+432 
-445 EKLNEISIL
+445 KLNEIAAA
-454 AFGAGQDVEKS
+454 AFGAGQTAESS
-465 GMQLFSATTDSGET
+465 GM
-479 KYFAIGKDANGD
+479 KMIMM
-491 EVVKELTFND
+491 ND
-501 NTNDPLVAD
+501 GTNDRLFAYGGDDGAGNKILKEITFDAAD
-510 AAADDADFIKK
+510 APNAVDVRPADAEIVLGEFGASTAD
-521 EATMSGLLSKLDSAL
+521 GLLDKLDEAM
-536 TKVADFRADLGAV
+536 TTVADFRADLGAV